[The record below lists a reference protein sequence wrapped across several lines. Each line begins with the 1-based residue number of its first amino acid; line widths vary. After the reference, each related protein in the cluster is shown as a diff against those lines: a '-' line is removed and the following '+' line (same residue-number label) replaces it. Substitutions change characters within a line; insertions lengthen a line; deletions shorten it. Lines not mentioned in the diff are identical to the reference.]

1 MPDKEFEGVLAGG
14 LYIEQISTEK
24 VEGNI
29 KNVFSRE
36 IAVLLQNKTDEVK
49 PIFEN
54 RPSKCPSGQSPQCS
68 DRDC

>member
-36 IAVLLQNKTDEVK
+36 IAVLL
-49 PIFEN
+49 
-54 RPSKCPSGQSPQCS
+54 
-68 DRDC
+68 